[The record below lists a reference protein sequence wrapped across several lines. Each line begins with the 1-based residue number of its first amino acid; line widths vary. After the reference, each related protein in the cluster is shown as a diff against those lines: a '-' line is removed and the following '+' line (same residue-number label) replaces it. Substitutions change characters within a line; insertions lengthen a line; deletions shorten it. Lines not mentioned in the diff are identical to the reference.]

1 VSETPG
7 QDAHAARV
15 FGSGRIELVRGDIT
29 RQTVD
34 AIVNAANSGLLGGGG
49 VDGAIHRAGGPAI
62 LEECRRIRD
71 ARGLLPPGQAVV
83 TGAGRLPCRN
93 VIHTVGP
100 IWGGGQ
106 AGEPDVLASAYRS
119 SIALAAGCGARS
131 LALPSIATGA
141 YGYPVAEAARVAL
154 GTARDVLLSGSPV
167 TLLRW
172 VLFSRDDLDT
182 YAEALARLP
191 DC

>member
-1 VSETPG
+1 MPP
-7 QDAHAARV
+7 DPAPLAHAARL
-15 FGSGRIELVRGDIT
+15 FGTCRIELVRGDIT
-29 RQTVD
+29 RQDVD
-34 AIVNAANSGLLGGGG
+34 VIVNAANSGLLGGGG

-71 ARGLLPPGQAVV
+71 ARGPLPPGEAVA

-100 IWGGGQ
+100 VWSGGRS
-106 AGEPDVLASAYRS
+106 GEREVLAAAYRS
-119 SIALAAGCGARS
+119 SIALAESIGART

-141 YGYPVAEAARVAL
+141 YGYPVQDAARVAL
-154 GTARDVLLSGSPV
+154 ETARDMLRAPTPL

-172 VLFSRDDLDT
+172 VLFSDRDL
-182 YAEALARLP
+182 EAYRKALEELP
-191 DC
+191 T

>member
-1 VSETPG
+1 MSDTPE
-7 QDAHAARV
+7 DAPAARV
-15 FGSGRIELVRGDIT
+15 FGTGRIELVRGDIT

-49 VDGAIHRAGGPAI
+49 VDGAIHRGGGPAI

-93 VIHTVGP
+93 VVHTVGP
-100 IWGGGQ
+100 VWEGGH
-106 AGEPDVLASAYRS
+106 AGEAEVLASAYRN
-119 SIALAAGCGARS
+119 SIALAASCGART

-141 YGYPVAEAARVAL
+141 YGYPVAAAARVAL
-154 GTARDVLLSGSPV
+154 GTARDVLLSGSPL

-172 VLFSRDDLDT
+172 VLFSEDDLET
-182 YAEALARLP
+182 YSEALAGL
-191 DC
+191 

>member
-1 VSETPG
+1 VSERPG
-7 QDAHAARV
+7 QDAHAARE

-29 RQTVD
+29 RQAVD

-71 ARGLLPPGQAVV
+71 TRGLLPPGQAVV

-100 IWGGGQ
+100 IWEGGH
-106 AGEPDVLASAYRS
+106 AGEPDVLASAYRN
-119 SIALAAGCGARS
+119 SIALAASCGARTV
-131 LALPSIATGA
+131 ALPSIATGA
-141 YGYPVAEAARVAL
+141 YGYPVAEAARVAMD
-154 GTARDVLLSGSPV
+154 TARDILRSGSPV
-167 TLLRW
+167 GLLRW
-172 VLFSRDDLDT
+172 VLFSDDDLQT
-182 YAEALARLP
+182 YAAALASLP
-191 DC
+191 A

>member
-1 VSETPG
+1 MSG
-7 QDAHAARV
+7 QPDADAHAARV

-29 RQTVD
+29 RQAVD

-100 IWGGGQ
+100 VWEGGQ
-106 AGEPDVLASAYRS
+106 AGEEGLLASAYRN
-119 SIALAAGCGARS
+119 SIALAASCGART

-154 GTARDVLLSGSPV
+154 GTAREMLLGGTPLSV
-167 TLLRW
+167 LRW
-172 VLFSRDDLDT
+172 VLFSDDDLDA
-182 YAEALARLP
+182 YAEALAGLAA
-191 DC
+191 